1 MKNKISLII
10 ASCHAYEDVLEKL
23 ISQLEKNS
31 FFDLGFDKVILA
43 TDKINKSKKY
53 SSLWIDDVVVGS
65 DWGERVRKAFHSTI
79 TEQSLLI
86 LDDYF
91 LTKKIDKHSFYDAL
105 TLSKK
110 FDCLYLTAVLQSS
123 IKNNKNHKL
132 FEELE
137 ESTLYKVNT
146 TVGIWRKK
154 SILSILEDRDNPWE
168 WESFAGY
175 RRKAKNMKFGSP
187 VNDSSQ
193 IYHYSYRTGGA
204 VYRGCWVKE
213 ALLDCGITD
222 EEIKHLSKKRMVLEN
237 IKNSKRSFAWKYN
250 FLKTG
255 FKMVGFSVLKFLYWS
270 FRNKHKT

>member
-1 MKNKISLII
+1 MYNIFYWLSFKSSLVAFSIFFFMVYLFVFFRAFHFSKGSKLNKIQVHMKNKISLII

-146 TVGIWRKK
+146 TVGIWRKNQFSHLLK
-154 SILSILEDRDNPWE
+154 IEIIHNGNLCR
-168 WESFAGY
+168 Y
-175 RRKAKNMKFGSP
+175 QRKAKNMKLSP
-187 VNDSSQ
+187 NDSSQ
-193 IYHYSYRTGGA
+193 IYHSYNHSI
-204 VYRGCWVKE
+204 YRGVKK
-213 ALLDCGITD
+213 
-222 EEIKHLSKKRMVLEN
+222 KHCLIVYYRRRNN
-237 IKNSKRSFAWKYN
+237 IYQKGWF
-250 FLKTG
+250 
-255 FKMVGFSVLKFLYWS
+255 
-270 FRNKHKT
+270 